1 MRKSLGCLATLW
13 PERQLTAK
21 PLWLKNFDVSLR
33 KNVSSKSLILGDD
46 DLLSAVKVDGVSWR
60 AHYFLPP
67 RKNEKLVNDWSRNK
81 KISPRLIER
90 ETE

>member
-1 MRKSLGCLATLW
+1 MA
-13 PERQLTAK
+13 Q
-21 PLWLKNFDVSLR
+21 NFDVSLR

-67 RKNEKLVNDWSRNK
+67 RKNVCFLQKF
-81 KISPRLIER
+81 R
-90 ETE
+90 EHYK